1 MDMLAA
7 GKYEEV
13 IESLESYRSFFE
25 ETDQSLDKFIMPVM
39 IKSGFTEERMQQALK
54 EYNELMKNGS

>member
-1 MDMLAA
+1 MLAA

-13 IESLESYRSFFE
+13 IESLENYRSFFE
-25 ETDQSLDKFIMPVM
+25 ETDQSLDKFVMPVM

-54 EYNELMKNGS
+54 EYNELLKNGS